1 MASYNMNR
9 LPELEV
15 GSTLEQVNNNLKTV
29 KNWLFQLDEQ
39 LRYNLYNIE
48 EENLT
53 QETVD
58 RFTSVSDGVK
68 AELSVLDGKITAAV
82 SHADGRFSQL
92 QVSIDGI
99 SARVGDAEGSISYLE
114 QTATSLTSA
123 VQDVEGNISVLQQTA
138 SGLQTSV
145 SNLEGDFS
153 SIEQSVDS
161 ITLGVSN
168 GTSSSV
174 ISLYKDGIAVAS
186 KTIQFTGVVTFSD
199 LSGSGTTT
207 INGANIKTGTI
218 SADRIAALSR
228 ISVGNSY
235 VQCSTSGVVIYS
247 STGGIELGAP
257 GASIMAN
264 GTIYGN
270 GSPNAF
276 VASGNIVASSYQI
289 AAYSG
294 KFTGWCYAPDWTNGS
309 DQKLK
314 KDIETLPE
322 EAFSAFILSLR
333 PVQYRYRADQSGKLR
348 LGFIAQEIQK
358 SLAGIGYGDT
368 GALVTAA
375 RLSDGDIEDTL
386 TLSYTDIIAPLVALV
401 QRQQREIE
409 AIREAIGMAQ

>member
-15 GSTLEQVNNNLKTV
+15 GSTLEQVNRNLKTV
-29 KNWLFQLDEQ
+29 KDWLFQLDEQ

-68 AELSVLDGKITAAV
+68 AELSILDGKITAAV
-82 SHADGRFSQL
+82 NDADGRFSQL

-99 SARVGDAEGSISYLE
+99 STRVGDAEGNISALT
-114 QTATSLTSA
+114 QTSKSLTSA
-123 VQDVEGNISVLQQTA
+123 IADANGNISVLQQTA
-138 SGLQTSV
+138 TGLQTSV

-161 ITLGVSN
+161 IKLGVSN

-174 ISLYKDGIAVAS
+174 ISLYKDGVAVSS

-235 VQCSTSGVVIYS
+235 VQCSTSGVTIYP
-247 STGGIELGAP
+247 STGDVSLGNP
-257 GASIMAN
+257 SGWVNVN
-264 GTIYGN
+264 GNFY
-270 GSPNAF
+270 
-276 VASGNIVASSYQI
+276 V
-289 AAYSG
+289 
-294 KFTGWCYAPDWTNGS
+294 
-309 DQKLK
+309 
-314 KDIETLPE
+314 
-322 EAFSAFILSLR
+322 
-333 PVQYRYRADQSGKLR
+333 
-348 LGFIAQEIQK
+348 
-358 SLAGIGYGDT
+358 AGIS
-368 GALVTAA
+368 LVDDWLTIHSGCTA
-375 RLSDGDIEDTL
+375 
-386 TLSYTDIIAPLVALV
+386 
-401 QRQQREIE
+401 Q
-409 AIREAIGMAQ
+409 

>member
-68 AELSVLDGKITAAV
+68 AELSILDGKITAAV

-99 SARVGDAEGSISYLE
+99 STRVGDAEGSISYLE
-114 QTATSLTSA
+114 QTADSLTSA
-123 VQDVEGNISVLQQTA
+123 VQDAQGNISYLQQTA
-138 SGLQTSV
+138 DGLQASV

-161 ITLGVSN
+161 IKLGVSN
-168 GTSSSV
+168 GKTSSV
-174 ISLYKDGIAVAS
+174 ISLYKDGVAVSS

-199 LSGSGTTT
+199 LSGSGTTK
-207 INGANIKTGTI
+207 INGANITTGTI
-218 SADRIAALSR
+218 SADRIAALSK
-228 ISVGNSY
+228 ISVGDSY
-235 VQCSTSGVVIYS
+235 VQCSKSGVLIYS
-247 STGGIELGAP
+247 STGGITLGSP
-257 GASIMAN
+257 SGDITAN
-264 GTIYGN
+264 GTIYGKGN
-270 GSPNAF
+270 NAF

-289 AAYSG
+289 SAYSG

-309 DQKLK
+309 DKKLK
-314 KDIETLPE
+314 TDIETLPE
-322 EAFSAFILSLR
+322 EAFSAFVMSLR

-348 LGFIAQEIQK
+348 LGFIAQEIQE

-375 RLSDGDIEDTL
+375 RLADGDIEDTL

>member
-15 GSTLEQVNNNLKTV
+15 GSTLEQVNRNLKTV
-29 KNWLFQLDEQ
+29 KDWLFQLDEQ

-153 SIEQSVDS
+153 SIEQSVNS

-199 LSGSGTTT
+199 LSGNGTTT
-207 INGANIKTGTI
+207 INGANITTGTI

-235 VQCSTSGVVIYS
+235 VQCSTSGISIY
-247 STGGIELGAP
+247 P
-257 GASIMAN
+257 
-264 GTIYGN
+264 GN
-270 GSPNAF
+270 GDVDLGNPSGWVSVNGRF
-276 VASGNIVASSYQI
+276 YVAGSSLMDDWLTIRSGCTAQTWETSSDSRAKDDITDIPEAVWSELI
-289 AAYSG
+289 A
-294 KFTGWCYAPDWTNGS
+294 K
-309 DQKLK
+309 
-314 KDIETLPE
+314 
-322 EAFSAFILSLR
+322 LR
-333 PVQYRYRADQSGKLR
+333 PVQYRYKKGDAGR
-348 LGFIAQEIQK
+348 LHFGFIAQEVLETVEQ
-358 SLAGIGYGDT
+358 IGYGED
-368 GALVTAA
+368 GLLVSTAKGFGT
-375 RLSDGDIEDTL
+375 DPEDVL
-386 TLSYTDIIAPLVALV
+386 LVLNYTDIIAPLVALV